1 MGAAVR
7 KVESASTPGRDE
19 RMDPE
24 YYFLLRLAPGATP
37 GEIEDA
43 YPQALERARTRLGRF
58 LAVLCNWTPERVE
71 AAYRTLSDPVA
82 RAAYD
87 RYLKDLYRSHYFMP
101 MF

>member
-1 MGAAVR
+1 MQNVTR
-7 KVESASTPGRDE
+7 ASTPEREE
-19 RMDPE
+19 RMDPD

-37 GEIEDA
+37 QEIEDA
-43 YPQALERARTRLGRF
+43 YPLALQRTRTRLGRLLGF
-58 LAVLCNWTPERVE
+58 LCNWTPERME

-87 RYLKDLYRSHYFMP
+87 RYLKDLYRLHYFMP